1 MHVRVERGD
10 RVERALHLARKDDTP
25 HQEGASCHGVSHVL
39 VGVAPVGQ
47 HMRRDERERI
57 TLCIIRCRVEVLIGL
72 RVRQFG
78 GRCAAVGIS
87 GIDAAFAQEGNAL
100 RVRHIVILCRP
111 YAARLF
117 CALCVSWR
125 PQGPGMPQ

>member
-1 MHVRVERGD
+1 MERGD

-57 TLCIIRCRVEVLIGL
+57 THCIIRCRVEVLIGL

-78 GRCAAVGIS
+78 GRCAADGIS
-87 GIDAAFAQEGNAL
+87 GIDATIAQEGMRWLTRYVLPECYPFA
-100 RVRHIVILCRP
+100 V
-111 YAARLF
+111 RLF
-117 CALCVSWR
+117 DAPCASWTQPDR
-125 PQGPGMPQ
+125 GTPR